1 MVVLYTEVSM
11 GLFPPLVNKLKT
23 TDNLFSAFLMR
34 LLTPEIAWHET
45 LPIYS
50 CDLQPY
56 TTSVQSFPIT
66 DVGKSS
72 QRIPLAELSSG
83 LDLSGA
89 LREDH
94 ASQEWTRLAT
104 AGGDNVVRLWR
115 VRLAWISTTSRHV
128 PTEPLGLQPSVAARK
143 IADTKHKSLSSLAE
157 HLTYLASLKRHEK
170 PVNVVRWSPSGEFLA
185 SGGDD
190 LYIVIWA
197 NQGLIANS
205 SLSTADRTE
214 TAAPSKEDDE
224 DESASAVE
232 HWVPCRSLRRHL
244 EDIYDLCWSPDNQAL
259 ISGSVDHSVIVWQLD
274 LAHVMRSASPT
285 KSSHN
290 ETSSATNVGPAGD
303 AVSTSAVA
311 PNPAASS
318 LGTGN
323 TKCLIVRDHKHYVQ
337 GVTWDPLGFY
347 VASLSSDRA
356 CRIYRAGTRNCLAHV
371 AKAGKQRLF
380 QDDSWK
386 SFFRR
391 LSFSPDGLLLI
402 CPSGNLEEAVFAGT
416 VATAATLATNVTSA
430 PQPDSSVSA
439 IPIVA
444 PQHAA
449 HLFLRSNFTRP
460 AVSLP
465 TGARPVVTVRFCPQ
479 PFQLRPTTTE
489 GRPTA
494 APRSLFDLPYR
505 WLFCL
510 VLEDGLLFYDTQQT
524 KPFAHVSQAHYQA
537 LNDVTWST
545 DGHLVVACS
554 TDGYCSLIHFA
565 RGELG
570 APYRGPVGADAVNGS
585 NAETARRPINTNP
598 VFTTTEQSPV
608 NVGSDAAVPA
618 DEQPPTV
625 EEHRTLRQA
634 DLEVVELKTLASES
648 SVGVSSNPVENL
660 YVNAPAASCAQSQPV
675 RKRRVPF
682 TTLSVGNQPAIGSTT
697 CNQSTP
703 EQGTLNSNP
712 SGETQSAAIKH
723 SVDSVQK
730 RRVPF
735 VTLESHTTPASGTTE
750 QHRTALTSLLL
761 STCGPSDFSGDVSNT
776 SLNDGCQKA
785 NDAMPS
791 SS

>member
-1 MVVLYTEVSM
+1 
-11 GLFPPLVNKLKT
+11 
-23 TDNLFSAFLMR
+23 MR

-50 CDLQPY
+50 CDLQPCM
-56 TTSVQSFPIT
+56 TSVQGFTIT
-66 DVGKSS
+66 DVGKSF
-72 QRIPLAELSSG
+72 QRVPLTELSSG
-83 LDLSGA
+83 LDLSSS

-94 ASQEWTRLAT
+94 AYQEWTRLAT

-115 VRLAWISTTSRHV
+115 VRLAWNNMASR
-128 PTEPLGLQPSVAARK
+128 PAANEPLGLQPSVAAK
-143 IADTKHKSLSSLAE
+143 KSADPKHKNLSSLAE

-190 LYIVIWA
+190 LYIVIWS

-214 TAAPSKEDDE
+214 TAAPSKEEDE

-274 LAHVMRSASPT
+274 LAHAIRSVSPN
-285 KSSHN
+285 KSSHT
-290 ETSSATNVGPAGD
+290 ETSSAMTAGD
-303 AVSTSAVA
+303 TVSTGTVA
-311 PNPAASS
+311 PTPTTSTS
-318 LGTGN
+318 GSGN

-402 CPSGNLEEAVFAGT
+402 CPSGNLEEAVFAGS
-416 VATAATLATNVTSA
+416 VAAAASLATNVTSA
-430 PQPDSSVSA
+430 PQSDPSVSA

-449 HLFLRSNFTRP
+449 HLFLRSNFSRP

-465 TGARPVVTVRFCPQ
+465 TGPKPVVTVRFCPQ

-524 KPFAHVSQAHYQA
+524 KPFAHVSWYVR
-537 LNDVTWST
+537 LFLLICIYRNFCTCTS
-545 DGHLVVACS
+545 VA
-554 TDGYCSLIHFA
+554 
-565 RGELG
+565 
-570 APYRGPVGADAVNGS
+570 
-585 NAETARRPINTNP
+585 
-598 VFTTTEQSPV
+598 
-608 NVGSDAAVPA
+608 
-618 DEQPPTV
+618 
-625 EEHRTLRQA
+625 
-634 DLEVVELKTLASES
+634 
-648 SVGVSSNPVENL
+648 PVE
-660 YVNAPAASCAQSQPV
+660 
-675 RKRRVPF
+675 
-682 TTLSVGNQPAIGSTT
+682 
-697 CNQSTP
+697 
-703 EQGTLNSNP
+703 
-712 SGETQSAAIKH
+712 
-723 SVDSVQK
+723 
-730 RRVPF
+730 
-735 VTLESHTTPASGTTE
+735 
-750 QHRTALTSLLL
+750 
-761 STCGPSDFSGDVSNT
+761 
-776 SLNDGCQKA
+776 
-785 NDAMPS
+785 
-791 SS
+791 

>member
-1 MVVLYTEVSM
+1 
-11 GLFPPLVNKLKT
+11 
-23 TDNLFSAFLMR
+23 
-34 LLTPEIAWHET
+34 
-45 LPIYS
+45 
-50 CDLQPY
+50 
-56 TTSVQSFPIT
+56 
-66 DVGKSS
+66 
-72 QRIPLAELSSG
+72 
-83 LDLSGA
+83 
-89 LREDH
+89 
-94 ASQEWTRLAT
+94 
-104 AGGDNVVRLWR
+104 
-115 VRLAWISTTSRHV
+115 
-128 PTEPLGLQPSVAARK
+128 
-143 IADTKHKSLSSLAE
+143 
-157 HLTYLASLKRHEK
+157 
-170 PVNVVRWSPSGEFLA
+170 
-185 SGGDD
+185 
-190 LYIVIWA
+190 
-197 NQGLIANS
+197 
-205 SLSTADRTE
+205 
-214 TAAPSKEDDE
+214 
-224 DESASAVE
+224 
-232 HWVPCRSLRRHL
+232 RHL

-274 LAHVMRSASPT
+274 LAHAVRSVSPT
-285 KSSHN
+285 TSSHT
-290 ETSSATNVGPAGD
+290 ETSSAMTVGPAGD
-303 AVSTSAVA
+303 TVSTGAVA
-311 PNPAASS
+311 PTPTTSTS
-318 LGTGN
+318 GSGN

-402 CPSGNLEEAVFAGT
+402 CPSGNLEEAVFAGS
-416 VATAATLATNVTSA
+416 VSTAASLATNVTSA
-430 PQPDSSVSA
+430 PLSDSSVSA

-449 HLFLRSNFTRP
+449 HLFLRSNFSRP

-465 TGARPVVTVRFCPQ
+465 TGPKPVVTVRVCPQ
-479 PFQLRPTTTE
+479 PFQLRPTTNE

-545 DGHLVVACS
+545 DGHLVVTCS

-570 APYRGPVGADAVNGS
+570 APYRGPIGADALNGPNTE
-585 NAETARRPINTNP
+585 NAHRPGNKNI
-598 VFTTTEQSPV
+598 VFTTAEPSPV
-608 NVGSDAAVPA
+608 NAGFGVAVPA
-618 DEQPPTV
+618 DEQPPAV
-625 EEHRTLRQA
+625 KQHRALRQA
-634 DLEVVELKTLASES
+634 DLEVTEVRTPASGL
-648 SVGVSSNPVENL
+648 SVSASPDPVDAL
-660 YVNAPAASCAQSQPV
+660 SVNTPTASCAQSEPV

-682 TTLSVGNQPAIGSTT
+682 TTLSVSSQPAVGGTIS

-703 EQGTLNSNP
+703 EQLTSINS
-712 SGETQSAAIKH
+712 SGGETQSAAVKH
-723 SVDSVQK
+723 SVDSAQK

-735 VTLESHTTPASGTTE
+735 VTLELHTTSASGTAL
-750 QHRTALTSLLL
+750 QQTAESTSLLL
-761 STCGPSDFSGDVSNT
+761 STCGSSDFGGEVSKT
-776 SLNDGCQKA
+776 TCNDGCQKA
-785 NDAMPS
+785 NDGMPS

>member
-1 MVVLYTEVSM
+1 
-11 GLFPPLVNKLKT
+11 
-23 TDNLFSAFLMR
+23 MR

-56 TTSVQSFPIT
+56 AISVQGFSIT

-72 QRIPLAELSSG
+72 KRVPLTELSSG
-83 LDLSGA
+83 FDLSGGS
-89 LREDH
+89 REDH
-94 ASQEWTRLAT
+94 AYQEWTRLAT

-115 VRLAWISTTSRHV
+115 VRLAWISTTFRPIPS
-128 PTEPLGLQPSVAARK
+128 EPLGLQPSVAAKK
-143 IADTKHKSLSSLAE
+143 ITDPKHKSLSSLAE

-205 SLSTADRTE
+205 SLSTVDRTE
-214 TAAPSKEDDE
+214 TAAPSNEDDE

-274 LAHVMRSASPT
+274 LAHVVRSVSPT

-303 AVSTSAVA
+303 AVSTGALA
-311 PNPAASS
+311 PTPAASS

-402 CPSGNLEEAVFAGT
+402 CPSGNLEEAVFAGS
-416 VATAATLATNVTSA
+416 VVTAASLATNVTSA
-430 PQPDSSVSA
+430 PQSDSSVSA

-479 PFQLRPTTTE
+479 PFQLRTTTTE
-489 GRPTA
+489 GRSTA

-537 LNDVTWST
+537 MNDVTWST

-570 APYRGPVGADAVNGS
+570 APYRGPIGADALNGS
-585 NAETARRPINTNP
+585 NAENARRPISTNP
-598 VFTTTEQSPV
+598 VFTTTEQSPT
-608 NVGSDAAVPA
+608 NAGFDAAVPV
-618 DEQPPTV
+618 DEQPLAV
-625 EEHRTLRQA
+625 EEHQTLRQG
-634 DLEVVELKTLASES
+634 DLEVVEIKTLASETSGGAS
-648 SVGVSSNPVENL
+648 SHPVENL
-660 YVNAPAASCAQSQPV
+660 PINAPAASCAQSESV

-682 TTLSVGNQPAIGSTT
+682 TTLSVGNQPAVGSTT
-697 CNQSTP
+697 CNQNTA
-703 EQGTLNSNP
+703 EQLTSSNNS
-712 SGETQSAAIKH
+712 SDETQCAAIKH
-723 SVDSVQK
+723 LVDSVQK

-735 VTLESHTTPASGTTE
+735 VTLESHITSASDATE
-750 QHRTALTSLLL
+750 QHRTASTSLLL
-761 STCGPSDFSGDVSNT
+761 SSCDPSDFSGKVSNT
-776 SLNDGCQKA
+776 PRNGGCQKA
-785 NDAMPS
+785 IDAIS
-791 SS
+791 SSS